1 MKEVKPIRDK
11 EDLQN
16 FKNYYREVCPNPRNH
31 LMLVM
36 GLNTALRIS
45 DLLSLQWGDVYDFS
59 RKRFKKHL
67 ILREQ
72 KTKKNSTIY
81 MNDNILKELTFYM
94 EYNISK
100 GLPIDSEI
108 YLFCGVSKN
117 EPITRVQA
125 FRIIKKA
132 AKACDIPEDIACH
145 SLRKTFGYH
154 AWNQGVNPVML
165 MNIYNHSS
173 FETTK
178 HYLGIEQDDRDKVF
192 GKIML

>member
-1 MKEVKPIRDK
+1 MNEVKPIRNK

-16 FKNYYREVCPNPRNH
+16 FKNYYQNVCPNRRNQ
-31 LMLVM
+31 LMIVM

-45 DLLSLQWGDVYDFS
+45 DLLLLQWGDVYEFS
-59 RKRFKKHL
+59 KKRFRRHL
-67 ILREQ
+67 VLKEQ
-72 KTKKNSTIY
+72 KTKKNSSIF
-81 MNDNILKELTFYM
+81 MNDNILNELDSYL
-94 EYNISK
+94 EYNYEK
-100 GLPIDSEI
+100 GVVLGSED
-108 YLFCGVSKN
+108 YLFCSTSRN
-117 EPITRVQA
+117 APISRVQA

-132 AKACDIPEDIACH
+132 AKACDITEDIACH

-154 AWNQGVNPVML
+154 AWNQGIQPVML

-192 GKIML
+192 GEVLL